1 MIRNYFTIALRNISK
16 YKFHSAINILGMT
29 IGVTACLLIIL
40 WVADE
45 LSYDR
50 FHKDYDRIYQVGL
63 HGKIGDQDI
72 HTSTTCSP
80 LAGALVAEAPEVESA
95 TRVIP
100 YFGKPAIKYEDK
112 VFAEDNVFYAD
123 SNFFAFFSFVLM
135 EGDTR
140 TALTEPNSIVL
151 TEETAI
157 KYFGSGTPLGKIVM
171 LDGKATKVTGVARK
185 APSNSHLKYNALIS
199 AISNEQA
206 QQPFWVNNWMFTY
219 LKLQPG
225 ADVKSLEGKFASFVK
240 KYVGPEIEKFMGMTM
255 EQMGK
260 QGGTYGYY
268 TTALADIHLF
278 SVSRDDVEPHG
289 DIMHVYIFTAIGIF
303 ILIIACINF
312 MNLSTARSAGRAK
325 EVGLRKAMGSARSQ
339 MVFQFL
345 SESMIYSAIAV
356 VIAITACYA
365 LLPVFNT
372 LVQKE
377 LDLQVLSNPLF
388 ISSVIAL
395 VLFVGIVAG
404 SYPAF
409 YLTSF
414 NPVEVLK
421 GKVRAGMKS
430 KGVRSGLVVLQF
442 GISILLIIFTV
453 VVFQQISFMHEKNF
467 GLDKQ
472 NVMIL
477 HNAGRLHDNSEAFR
491 HALNQTSGI
500 VKTSFTNNTFPGV
513 NNTTVFQSAASEQ
526 DHIMSIYYA
535 DYDHLDVLR
544 LQIVEGRDFSPEFPS
559 DSSAVILNE
568 AAIKEFGFANPIG
581 EEIVLHDNK
590 PVKLR
595 IIGVVK
601 NFNFESFRQ
610 QVRPIAI
617 AFTGSSNNL
626 LIRYSGNPKELLSS
640 VENLWKI
647 HAPNEPFEYA
657 FMDEAF
663 DQLFRT
669 EQRMG
674 RVFGIFSSL
683 AVFIAALGLFA
694 LASFTAEQ
702 RTKEIGIRKALGATS
717 FSIVMILSREFT
729 LLVLVAF
736 VPAAIAGWYIAD
748 NWLNGFAHR
757 ISVSPLVII
766 ASGFAAILIAWLT
779 VSYQAVRAAS
789 ANPVTSLRYE

>member
-29 IGVTACLLIIL
+29 IGITACLLIIL
-40 WVADE
+40 WVSDE

-50 FHKDYDRIYQVGL
+50 FHKDYDRIHQVGL
-63 HGKIGDQDI
+63 HGRIGDQDI
-72 HTSTTCSP
+72 HTATTCSP
-80 LAGALVAEAPEVESA
+80 MAAALVAEAPEVESA
-95 TRVIP
+95 TRFIP
-100 YFGKPAIKYEDK
+100 YYGKPAIKYEDK
-112 VFAEDNVFYAD
+112 VFAEDKVFYAD
-123 SNFFAFFSFVLM
+123 SNFFAFFSFVLL
-135 EGDTR
+135 EGDAR
-140 TALTEPNSIVL
+140 TALTEPNSVVF

-157 KYFGSGTPLGKIVM
+157 KYFGNEPSLGKIVM

-185 APSNSHLKYNALIS
+185 APTNSHIKYNALIS

-206 QQPFWVNNWMFTY
+206 SQPTWVNNWMYTY
-219 LKLQPG
+219 LKLRPG
-225 ADVKSLEGKFASFVK
+225 TDVKSLEGKFASFVK
-240 KYVGPEIEKFMGMTM
+240 KYVGPEIEKFLGMTM
-255 EQMGK
+255 DQMEK
-260 QGGTYGYY
+260 QGGKYGYY
-268 TTALADIHLF
+268 TTSLADIHLF
-278 SVSRDDVEPHG
+278 SISRDDVEPHG
-289 DIMHVYIFTAIGIF
+289 DIMHVYIFTAIGAF

-356 VIAITACYA
+356 VLAIAACYV
-365 LLPVFNT
+365 LLPSFNT

-377 LDLQVLSNPLF
+377 LDLQVLTNPLF
-388 ISSVIAL
+388 LSSVIAL
-395 VLFVGIVAG
+395 VIFVGIVAG

-414 NPVEVLK
+414 NAVEVLK

-442 GISILLIIFTV
+442 GISILLIIFTIV
-453 VVFQQISFMHEKNF
+453 VYQQISFMHEKNF

-472 NVMIL
+472 NVLML
-477 HNAGRLHDNSEAFR
+477 HNAGRLRENSEAFR
-491 HALNQTSGI
+491 HALNQKSGI
-500 VKTSFTNNTFPGV
+500 IKTSFTNNTFPGV
-513 NNTTVFQSAASEQ
+513 NNTTVFRAATSEQ
-526 DHIMSIYYA
+526 DHMMSIYYA

-559 DSSAVILNE
+559 DSTAVILNE
-568 AAIKEFGFANPIG
+568 AAIKEFGFTDPIG
-581 EEIVLHDNK
+581 EEIVLHDNN
-590 PVKLR
+590 PVRLR
-595 IIGVVK
+595 IVGVVK

-617 AFTGSSNNL
+617 AFTATSNNL
-626 LIRYSGNPKELLSS
+626 LIRYSGNPKELLAS
-640 VENLWKI
+640 VESLWKV
-647 HAPNEPFEYA
+647 HAANEPFEYS

-674 RVFGIFSSL
+674 KVFGIFSSL
-683 AVFIAALGLFA
+683 AVFIASLGLFA

-717 FSIVMILSREFT
+717 LNIVMILSREFT
-729 LLVLVAF
+729 VLVLVAF

-748 NWLNGFAHR
+748 NWLDGFAHR
-757 ISVSPLVII
+757 IMVSPVVII
-766 ASGFAAILIAWLT
+766 SSGLAAVLIAWLT
-779 VSYQAVRAAS
+779 VSYQAIRAAS
-789 ANPVTSLRYE
+789 TNPVTSLRYE